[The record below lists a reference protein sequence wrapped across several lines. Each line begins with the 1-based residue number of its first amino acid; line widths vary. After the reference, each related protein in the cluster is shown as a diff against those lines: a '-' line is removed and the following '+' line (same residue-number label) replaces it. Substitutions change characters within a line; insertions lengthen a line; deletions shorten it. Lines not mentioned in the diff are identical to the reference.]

1 MFVMVLRSI
10 HDIPDEIKNIIEL
23 FYLRGEEVARDE
35 MKKLRATRPDLN
47 SLIDEVSQLI
57 PTAPES
63 VFMFYDALI
72 ASDTLAANI
81 DSDLRFEVSNLMGDP
96 SDSAESDLRF
106 SVSGNGK
113 VSRSGS
119 GESGQSSESRER
131 AERRTEK
138 KPDYDPLFFDFS
150 DMPDVEMPEKAGGT
164 GVSSSRAGDDPAH
177 RGGNLSEVKS
187 DGGGYG
193 LRGGGFSPNSE
204 YSADIPLDIDFDFL
218 KEGASDPLE
227 SEAPSGREALGA
239 PIRLSSSEALLER
252 ASNDYVTPVPNN
264 IQAAQMDKL
273 QEKTR
278 ANSASVPSIM
288 RAAQMSQAHEE
299 QIQARRIAE
308 LLQNDYDADVQ
319 VHSSS
324 PAPDTM
330 RRSGEYRRVS
340 SLQKNLVKSEF
351 GEVSRGGSWRDSDSN
366 PRRRLTSSPFSA
378 SGKGLGHGRESRTST
393 LYMSS
398 AAFED
403 DDDFMRPTQVAM
415 HSIAQPEHLD
425 QGGRGLAALNRIQPI
440 YRIPRLLCKMSEL
453 SQKKGINPRAGF
465 ILSMIDGNTTIADI
479 LDISSWS
486 EGETAILLLELEE
499 MGIISFS

>member
-1 MFVMVLRSI
+1 MALRSI

-47 SLIDEVSQLI
+47 SLIDDVSQLI

-177 RGGNLSEVKS
+177 RGGIYRKS
-187 DGGGYG
+187 
-193 LRGGGFSPNSE
+193 RVTV
-204 YSADIPLDIDFDFL
+204 
-218 KEGASDPLE
+218 GAMVC
-227 SEAPSGREALGA
+227 EAA
-239 PIRLSSSEALLER
+239 
-252 ASNDYVTPVPNN
+252 VF
-264 IQAAQMDKL
+264 
-273 QEKTR
+273 
-278 ANSASVPSIM
+278 
-288 RAAQMSQAHEE
+288 
-299 QIQARRIAE
+299 RRI
-308 LLQNDYDADVQ
+308 QNI
-319 VHSSS
+319 
-324 PAPDTM
+324 
-330 RRSGEYRRVS
+330 RRIY
-340 SLQKNLVKSEF
+340 L
-351 GEVSRGGSWRDSDSN
+351 
-366 PRRRLTSSPFSA
+366 
-378 SGKGLGHGRESRTST
+378 
-393 LYMSS
+393 
-398 AAFED
+398 
-403 DDDFMRPTQVAM
+403 
-415 HSIAQPEHLD
+415 SIS
-425 QGGRGLAALNRIQPI
+425 I
-440 YRIPRLLCKMSEL
+440 S
-453 SQKKGINPRAGF
+453 
-465 ILSMIDGNTTIADI
+465 IL
-479 LDISSWS
+479 IS
-486 EGETAILLLELEE
+486 
-499 MGIISFS
+499 